1 LDFYDSRDNS
11 IKDHFKIFSA
21 MRLFGIIL
29 CNTIFCFAAAQTK
42 MVWWK
47 LSDSNYS
54 SIDGLGWPGE
64 RHGAI
69 QRLPDR
75 FKDRVSKANWDQS
88 LESSGLSIRFISNA
102 TDIFVRYKLSDS
114 TKTLTKSTARAN
126 GVDLYAI
133 DSDGLWH
140 WANGQSTISDSVQY
154 AFNQLRPNDN
164 FHKLGREYQLFFP
177 ISNSIK
183 ELCIGVPEG
192 SLFKLMPSRVERPVV
207 VYGPS
212 LSMDGDA
219 SRPGL
224 AWTNILSR
232 KLDRT
237 VVNLGFSSDGLT
249 EKSML
254 DCINEI
260 DARIFVFNGILDP
273 NISNLDSIELART
286 ITETVKM
293 IRGKHPVTP
302 ILFAEHAGFT
312 NGYLAGDQITLSER
326 FNKTLHAAIGK
337 MKIEGESALYL
348 LTQKELGFDLDE
360 MSDGTHP
367 NDLGMKCYADAYEKK
382 LREIFMEPVGKLKTQ
397 IPIRQRRTPAGYDWE
412 ARHRSILALNKTEP
426 GKVLLIGNSITHN
439 WGGKPNP
446 KSNSSWEKYIA
457 PYQVRNFGFGAD
469 RIENVLWRIYHDEF
483 SGIQPEKI
491 ILNIGTNNLRVDSNE
506 VILEG
511 LRFLLQVIKIHQPQ
525 AEITLL
531 GFYPRR
537 GYDDRILL
545 INKELRRITRSEKV
559 KFADIGKVLSGK
571 DGLIDESYFTDGLHP
586 NLKGY
591 EALGKQL
598 EELLKK

>member
-1 LDFYDSRDNS
+1 
-11 IKDHFKIFSA
+11 

-29 CNTIFCFAAAQTK
+29 CNAIFCFASAQTK

-54 SIDGLGWPGE
+54 NIEGLGWPVE
-64 RHGAI
+64 KYGAI

-75 FKDRVSKANWDQS
+75 FKDRVSKSTWDQS
-88 LESSGLSIRFISNA
+88 IQSSGLSIRFVSNA
-102 TDIFVRYKLSDS
+102 TDILVCYKLSDS
-114 TKTLTKSTARAN
+114 TKTLTKSTAGAN

-133 DSDGLWH
+133 DSDGLSH
-140 WANGQSTISDSVQY
+140 WASGQSTIADSIQY

-177 ISNSIK
+177 LSNSIK

-192 SLFKLMPSRVERPVV
+192 SLFKLMPSRVEKPVV
-207 VYGPS
+207 VYGS
-212 LSMDGDA
+212 TLSMVGDA

-237 VVNLGFSSDGLT
+237 VVNLGFSANGLT

-254 DCINEI
+254 DCMNEI
-260 DARIFVFNGILDP
+260 DARIFVLDGFLDP
-273 NISNLDSIELART
+273 NNSNLDSIELVRT
-286 ITETVKM
+286 ITETVKL
-293 IRGKHPVTP
+293 IRAKHPVTP
-302 ILFAEHAGFT
+302 ILFSEHAAYT
-312 NGYLAGDQITLSER
+312 NGYLIGNRLSLSER
-326 FNKTLHAAIGK
+326 SNKILNAAISNLKRAGVS
-337 MKIEGESALYL
+337 ELYL

-360 MSDGTHP
+360 MSDGIHP

-412 ARHRSILALNKTEP
+412 ARHRSMLALNKTDP

-439 WGGKPNP
+439 WGGKPNA
-446 KSNSSWEKYIA
+446 KSNASWEKYIA

-469 RIENVLWRIYHDEF
+469 RIENVLWRIYHDEL
-483 SGIQPEKI
+483 SGLRPEKI
-491 ILNIGTNNLRVDSNE
+491 FINIGTNNLRVDSND

-511 LRFLLQVIKIHQPQ
+511 LRFLLQVIKMHQPQ

-571 DGLIDESYFTDGLHP
+571 DGKIDESFFTDGLHP

>member
-1 LDFYDSRDNS
+1 
-11 IKDHFKIFSA
+11 
-21 MRLFGIIL
+21 MRLLGVLLCKAIL
-29 CNTIFCFAAAQTK
+29 CFASAQTK

-47 LSDSNYS
+47 FSDSNYS
-54 SIDGLGWPGE
+54 SIEGLGWPGE
-64 RHGAI
+64 KYGSI

-75 FKDRVSKANWDQS
+75 FNDHVSMSTWDQS
-88 LESSGLSIRFISNA
+88 IQSAGLSIRFVSNA
-102 TDIFVRYKLSDS
+102 PEILVRYKLSEPIGS
-114 TKTLTKSTARAN
+114 QSISAAGGN

-140 WANGQSTISDSVQY
+140 WASGQSTISESVQF
-154 AFNQLRPNDN
+154 AFKQLRPNDN

-177 ISNSIK
+177 LSNSIK
-183 ELCIGVPEG
+183 ELYIGVPEG
-192 SLFKLMPSRVERPVV
+192 SLFKLMPSRNEKPVV
-207 VYGPS
+207 VYGS
-212 LSMDGDA
+212 SVSMDGDA

-237 VVNLGFSSDGLT
+237 VVNLGFSANGLP
-249 EKSML
+249 EKEML

-273 NISNLDSIELART
+273 NISNLDSIELVRT
-286 ITETVKM
+286 ITETVKL
-293 IRGKHPVTP
+293 IREKHPVTP
-302 ILFAEHAGFT
+302 ILFSEHAGYT
-312 NGYLAGDQITLSER
+312 NSYLVGNRLSLSER
-326 FNKTLHAAIGK
+326 INKTLHAAISQL
-337 MKIEGESALYL
+337 KIEGENALYL

-367 NDLGMKCYADAYEKK
+367 NDLGMKCYADAFEKK

-412 ARHRSILALNKTEP
+412 ARHRSMLALNKTDP

-446 KSNSSWEKYIA
+446 RSNPSWEKYIA

-469 RIENVLWRIYHDEF
+469 RIENVLWRIYHDEL
-483 SGIQPEKI
+483 SDIQPEKI
-491 ILNIGTNNLRVDSNE
+491 IINIGTNNLRVDSNE

-545 INKELRRITRSEKV
+545 INKELRRITRTEKV
-559 KFADIGKVLSGK
+559 KFADIGRVLSGK
-571 DGLIDESYFTDGLHP
+571 DGMIDESYFTDGLHP
-586 NLKGY
+586 NQKGY

-598 EELLKK
+598 EVLLKK